1 MCPTQPFAGLWFSV
15 APYFPSKA
23 RIVFG
28 DSAESLRHQLIPCKA
43 SWKQGFG
50 RWIFVRDEERK
61 CGFFLLMHSLFALF
75 ETRRNLISSLSDY
88 VYDKTSQG
96 PRGKERSGQVI
107 PSPKPWLFLSP
118 FRARPLPTSTLHVRH
133 VVNHAEL
140 PHVLPTHLKSPG
152 TVKGEALF
160 LRTAPKHRTCPSA
173 IPSSCLVCPQL
184 GRPWE
189 GEVDG
194 SSFS

>member
-1 MCPTQPFAGLWFSV
+1 MDFCEGWGKKMWGFPLDASILRPLWD
-15 APYFPSKA
+15 K
-23 RIVFG
+23 
-28 DSAESLRHQLIPCKA
+28 K
-43 SWKQGFG
+43 K
-50 RWIFVRDEERK
+50 
-61 CGFFLLMHSLFALF
+61 
-75 ETRRNLISSLSDY
+75 LISSLSDY
-88 VYDKTSQG
+88 VYDETSQG
-96 PRGKERSGQVI
+96 PRGSERSGQAI
-107 PSPKPWLFLSP
+107 PSPKPWLFLSL
-118 FRARPLPTSTLHVRH
+118 FRARPLPTSTLDVRH

-184 GRPWE
+184 GHPWE

-194 SSFS
+194 SSFSWSFKICTSVCVSC